1 MNFTYLEKFPI
12 FKKLYEYCDEAEEF
26 AISKP
31 SISAVS
37 ARKAMEFV
45 VKMIYSSLVGQDYGF
60 TVFELMTDVR
70 FVV

>member
-1 MNFTYLEKFPI
+1 MNFAYLEKFPK
-12 FKKLYEYCDEAEEF
+12 FKKLYEYCDEAEEL

-45 VKMIYSSLVGQDYGF
+45 V
-60 TVFELMTDVR
+60 R
-70 FVV
+70 R